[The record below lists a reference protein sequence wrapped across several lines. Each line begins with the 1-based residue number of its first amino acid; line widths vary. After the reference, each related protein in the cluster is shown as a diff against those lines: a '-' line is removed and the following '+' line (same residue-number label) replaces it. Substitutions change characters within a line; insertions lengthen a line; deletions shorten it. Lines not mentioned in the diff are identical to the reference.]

1 MTVLRLAS
9 NLRPP
14 VSSVKHLCFQDWFL
28 WLNMSVVFPTSQ
40 DTVQDIKTVND
51 RFIPDPLKSIIY
63 TIITAYGDTQ
73 PNTVSSAATQ

>member
-1 MTVLRLAS
+1 
-9 NLRPP
+9 
-14 VSSVKHLCFQDWFL
+14 
-28 WLNMSVVFPTSQ
+28 MSVVFPTSQ